1 MTHLILI
8 VGTSETGMSTLTVY
22 LLRLMLPRFLLILF
36 ALVAL
41 VIGLD
46 LMVNANSLLR
56 DGGGTD
62 SLLRYAVLRAPTI
75 ASEMIKVATL
85 LAALLTFASLI
96 QHGELT
102 AIWGTGVSQFGL
114 FWRLLPVGLLIGALQ
129 FAVDDVGVPRGV
141 DGLRAWGV
149 GEFRDSESGNTGDV
163 TWLHVG
169 TDIVRIPK
177 ESIGPDRL
185 GPFIIFERDSEG
197 SLLARD
203 DVGAA
208 RYLDGRWILS
218 DVVKQPVAGGGV
230 ERIVEREWRIALD
243 PKSLRLLSTHPRH
256 LSFDQIRRF
265 AGGDGQ
271 GTWAPYLYRTWLYE
285 KVSTSL
291 VPLLMLLLAAA
302 LAQQSQRA
310 GRLEFLFLGGVAV
323 GFAFFIFNGVTL
335 AMGEVGLL
343 PPLVASTIP
352 ALAFT
357 ALAVSIIYW
366 HELKHRPG

>member
-1 MTHLILI
+1 M
-8 VGTSETGMSTLTVY
+8 GTLSVY
-22 LLRLMLPRFLLILF
+22 LLRLMLPRFVLILTG
-36 ALVAL
+36 LVAL
-41 VIGLD
+41 VVGLD
-46 LMVNANSLLR
+46 LMVNANALLR
-56 DGGGTD
+56 DGGGAD
-62 SLLRYAVLRAPTI
+62 SLLRYSVLRAPTI

-96 QHGELT
+96 HHGELT

-114 FWRLLPVGLLIGALQ
+114 FWRLLPAGLLIGALQ

-141 DGLRAWGV
+141 DELRAWGV
-149 GEFRDSESGNTGDV
+149 GEFGGSESGDLDGI
-163 TWLHVG
+163 TWIHVG
-169 TDIVRIPK
+169 TDIVRIP
-177 ESIGPDRL
+177 SANIGPDRL
-185 GPFIIFERDSEG
+185 GPFIIFERNEEG
-197 SLLARD
+197 SLLARH

-208 RYLDGRWILS
+208 RYRDGRWILS

-230 ERIVEREWRIALD
+230 ERVGAREWPIALD
-243 PKSLRLLSTHPRH
+243 PKSLRQLSTHPRY
-256 LSFDQIRRF
+256 LSFDQISRF
-265 AGGDGQ
+265 AEGDGQ

-310 GRLEFLFLGGVAV
+310 GRLEFLFLGGVAA

-343 PPLVASTIP
+343 PPLASSTIP

-366 HELKHRPG
+366 HELKRRPG